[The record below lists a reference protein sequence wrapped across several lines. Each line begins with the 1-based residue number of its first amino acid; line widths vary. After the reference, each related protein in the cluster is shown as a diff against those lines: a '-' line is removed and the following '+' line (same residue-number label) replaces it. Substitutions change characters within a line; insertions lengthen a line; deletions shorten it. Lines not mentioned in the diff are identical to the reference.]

1 MNTVDFNGSDE
12 LGQNGLCGAAR
23 VTRSEKPIEAG
34 HVDGDL
40 STHWTTECFKER
52 PTPLDPTESQVVEK
66 LSRVDLRESVNLLI
80 K

>member
-12 LGQNGLCGAAR
+12 LGQDGPCAAAW
-23 VTRSEKPIEAG
+23 VTRSEEPIEAC

-40 STHWTTECFKER
+40 SAHWTTECFTQR
-52 PTPLDPTESQVVEK
+52 PAPLDPTESQVVEK